1 MKELKTMSEVKEHFS
16 TVRTSVNTQLCF
28 KTALR
33 NVEKIGK
40 KNIPYPVLLPS
51 PEASSDEFL
60 RDLDA
65 LGYDAKMVLRNGIVL
80 TFNKT
85 YVPPST
91 GLMPSKGKKA
101 KKPTN
106 TFISAFLADYPI
118 ADFAENRLNMMM
130 LIEKAWQDLPI
141 EKAVAEFVYVSDKL
155 AEEMDSVTDALLAG

>member
-28 KTALR
+28 KAALR

-40 KNIPYPVLLPS
+40 KNIPYPVLLPT

-60 RDLDA
+60 KDLDA

-80 TFNKT
+80 TFNKAF
-85 YVPPST
+85 VPSAT
-91 GLMPSKGKKA
+91 GLMPSKGKKP
-101 KKPTN
+101 KRPTDD
-106 TFISAFLADYPI
+106 FITTFLANYPVE
-118 ADFAENRLNMMM
+118 DFEENRPIMMTI
-130 LIEKAWQDLPI
+130 IEKAWLYLPV

-155 AEEMDSVTDALLAG
+155 AEEMNSVTDALLEG